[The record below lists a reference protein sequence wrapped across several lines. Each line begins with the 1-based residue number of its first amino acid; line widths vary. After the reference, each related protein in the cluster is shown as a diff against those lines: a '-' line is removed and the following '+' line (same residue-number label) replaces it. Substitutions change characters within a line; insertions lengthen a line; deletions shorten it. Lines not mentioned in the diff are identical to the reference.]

1 MAVLNIAT
9 LCNVKPM
16 LFFYTETTRYIEGDA
31 LMTRHHGSGA
41 AIILC
46 AALSL
51 FLGTSAAMA
60 QSEYPSRT
68 VKIVVPNPPGT
79 SIDVIPRIIADKL
92 AKTWNQ
98 PIIIENR
105 PGAAQNIGAEAVA
118 KAEPDGYTLLV
129 SPPGPLAVS
138 QWFFPKLAFNPT
150 EFVPVTV
157 MVTLPA
163 VLVVNPKLPVTNIQ
177 ELIAYAKA
185 NPNKITYGSPGT
197 GSTPQLAMEDLTR
210 AGGVHFT
217 HVPYQGMGPAER
229 DLMAGNIDAM
239 IDIAGNALP
248 FISDGKMKIIAITT
262 DKRLP
267 ELPDV
272 PTVAEQFPSFTHA
285 EWFAIVAPPQTPEA
299 VAAKISR
306 SIAETL
312 RAPEVANRLQELVV
326 TPVGSTPAETA
337 AFIQRERER
346 LRQAITLAGLKAQ

>member
-1 MAVLNIAT
+1 MI
-9 LCNVKPM
+9 
-16 LFFYTETTRYIEGDA
+16 
-31 LMTRHHGSGA
+31 RHHGSGA
-41 AIILC
+41 AIILYT
-46 AALSL
+46 ATSL
-51 FLGTSAAMA
+51 FLGMSAAMA
-60 QSEYPSRT
+60 QSEYPNRT

-79 SIDVIPRIIADKL
+79 SLDVIPRIIADKQ

-138 QWFFPKLAFNPT
+138 QWFFPKLAFNPS

-163 VLVVNPKLPVTNIQ
+163 VLVVNPKLPVTNVQ

-197 GSTPQLAMEDLTR
+197 GSTPQLAMEDLAR

-248 FISDGKMKIIAITT
+248 FIRDGKMKIIAIST

-272 PTVAEQFPSFTHA
+272 PTIAEQFPSFTHA